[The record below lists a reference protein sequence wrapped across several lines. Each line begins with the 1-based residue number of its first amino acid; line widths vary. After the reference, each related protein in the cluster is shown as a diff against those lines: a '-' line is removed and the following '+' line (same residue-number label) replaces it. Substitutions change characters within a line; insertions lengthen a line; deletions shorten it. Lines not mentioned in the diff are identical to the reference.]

1 MVSSEHTTPVA
12 VLINRAIRMSPIQD
26 RMQLFSNIVLS
37 GGSTTFSGLARRLQA
52 DVQAIVDADLRANA
66 EIATKKLGREVKAGK
81 VPVKIVE
88 HKRQQYAVWYGG
100 AMLAM
105 TGKAF
110 YAQCLMKQA
119 YDEVGPSIARRS
131 PIFGESAV

>member
-12 VLINRAIRMSPIQD
+12 VVISPIQD
-26 RMQLFSNIVLS
+26 RMRLFANIMLH
-37 GGSTTFSGLARRLQA
+37 GGSTTFSGLARRLRA
-52 DVQAIVDADLRANA
+52 DVQTIVDADLRANA
-66 EIATKKLGREVKAGK
+66 ETASKKLGREVKAEL

-100 AMLAM
+100 GMPAI

-110 YAQCLMKQA
+110 YNQCLTKQA
-119 YDEVGPSIARRS
+119 YSS